1 MDERVYCCQANA
13 DEPMLGTADVVDV
26 WLLVEYRQA
35 WRAKAWTENALA
47 DGAKRWLADG
57 VAALAAQGL
66 RVRPQMI
73 RQPEGARAGF
83 RLLVHQEG
91 KLRGFYSRCANYED
105 LAATPLDAL
114 VAGDGGERLRAP
126 HYFVCVNGQRDRC
139 CARFGLPLYRRLR
152 ALVGERAWQ
161 ITHLGG
167 HRFAPNVLVLPQ
179 GVLYGRV
186 HPGKLDS
193 GEESLQPGSARG
205 NPSHERIQPGSARGS
220 PSHERVQPG
229 SARGNPSHEGTEPG
243 SARGN
248 PPHEGTEPGSA
259 KGNPSHEDATADFV
273 AAVESGKVPLAHLRG
288 RCCYP
293 QAAQAAE
300 GFAGVDGLNLVGV
313 EDDETGAMVTFA
325 RNGLPLRIGTARA
338 PQPMRILASC
348 GDRQTKE
355 VHPYIPKWAE

>member
-73 RQPEGARAGF
+73 RQPEEARADF

-91 KLRGFYSRCANYED
+91 KLRGFYSQCANYED

-193 GEESLQPGSARG
+193 REESLQLGSARG
-205 NPSHERIQPGSARGS
+205 NPSHER
-220 PSHERVQPG
+220 VQ
-229 SARGNPSHEGTEPG
+229 
-243 SARGN
+243 
-248 PPHEGTEPGSA
+248 PGSA

-300 GFAGVDGLNLVGV
+300 GFAGVDGLDLVGV

-355 VHPYIPKWAE
+355 VHPYVPK

>member
-91 KLRGFYSRCANYED
+91 KLRGFYSQCANYED

-114 VAGDGGERLRAP
+114 VAGDGGERLQAP

-152 ALVGERAWQ
+152 TLVGERAWQ

-193 GEESLQPGSARG
+193 REESLQPGSARG
-205 NPSHERIQPGSARGS
+205 N

-229 SARGNPSHEGTEPG
+229 SARGNPSHE
-243 SARGN
+243 RVQ
-248 PPHEGTEPGSA
+248 PGSA

-300 GFAGVDGLNLVGV
+300 GFAGVDGLDLVGV

-325 RNGLPLRIGTARA
+325 RNGLPLRIGAARA

-355 VHPYIPKWAE
+355 VHPYVPKWAE